1 MNSQHNTN
9 THPSPC
15 IPSRFSTLPGPG
27 PASSKGSFSIH
38 LLRSLSRSPAE
49 PMVSHRHYRP
59 IAPFPTGPEGQG
71 FYRVRKEQRQKQGSP
86 QPSLRPRSARY
97 VTRCPERVR
106 SVPRRAHRW
115 MPADLEVCR
124 EGLQACI
131 CMCRGPHSPGHT
143 PWDLGLP
150 RLPLWTP
157 CL

>member
-1 MNSQHNTN
+1 MNYLKRNRLIIKCLQKCNREHWLGMGLGMKLHELPANTN

-15 IPSRFSTLPGPG
+15 SLSRFSTLPGPG

-71 FYRVRKEQRQKQGSP
+71 FYRVRKDQISGQRQGSP

-97 VTRCPERVR
+97 VTRYPERVR
-106 SVPRRAHRW
+106 SVP
-115 MPADLEVCR
+115 P
-124 EGLQACI
+124 
-131 CMCRGPHSPGHT
+131 
-143 PWDLGLP
+143 
-150 RLPLWTP
+150 P
-157 CL
+157 CTQVDAS